1 MLLLIYINGS
11 ISQLKTTFETYIF
24 VIPLCFSS
32 LMAIIVGPIF
42 VGPTGRRGTLKQYC
56 PG

>member
-32 LMAIIVGPIF
+32 LMAIIVGPMF